1 MRVFVLE
8 MGWGGY
14 LDISHHGFLLRFL
27 TESFVSILVPGQLR
41 LLSQGQ
47 CKNGF
52 VRSKK
57 CEWEVATLISRRPEM
72 LGCSMIAKLMQRG
85 KL

>member
-1 MRVFVLE
+1 MLE
-8 MGWGGY
+8 MGWEGY
-14 LDISHHGFLLRFL
+14 LDISHHDFLLRFL
-27 TESFVSILVPGQLR
+27 IESFVSILVPGQLS

-57 CEWEVATLISRRPEM
+57 CEWKVATLISQRPEM
-72 LGCSMIAKLMQRG
+72 LGCSLIAKLMQRG